1 MKKPLF
7 ATLALL
13 AVLPAAQAACTL
25 KDITTDNVRRIVN
38 ANGGWPIAD
47 AQCAIL
53 NEKKLALAV
62 ASHSTVL
69 DGASI
74 AWVSLALADAALNIR
89 SDALSQSTRV
99 NTKEASMDVAEEM
112 QYAAIESAMKVLDFN
127 KAVREID
134 AYRVKAAAP
143 LKQPA
148 KR

>member
-1 MKKPLF
+1 MKKTFF
-7 ATLALL
+7 AVLTLL
-13 AVLPAAQAACTL
+13 AVLPAAQAACHL
-25 KDITTDNVRRIVN
+25 KDITTENVRRVVN

-62 ASHSTVL
+62 ASNSTVL
-69 DGASI
+69 DGASV

-89 SDALSQSTRV
+89 SDALGQSTRV
-99 NTKEASMDVAEEM
+99 NAKEASMDIAEEM

-134 AYRVKAAAP
+134 AYRVKAAAT